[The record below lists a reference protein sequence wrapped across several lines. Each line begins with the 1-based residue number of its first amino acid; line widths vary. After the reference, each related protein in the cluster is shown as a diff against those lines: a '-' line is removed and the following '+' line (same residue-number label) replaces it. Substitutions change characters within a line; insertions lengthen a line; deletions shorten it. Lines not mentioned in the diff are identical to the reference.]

1 MKGGLALGAQTTS
14 SVPPRDELGEGL
26 HKVQKIM
33 SRTASCLHHRLP
45 ALCSRLAMSALV
57 ALIVALVLAAF
68 GPTPVMAQSP
78 NEFQRSYINPFP
90 GGDRYRVVVLG
101 DSLGDGLWSGLYR
114 AFEEDTNLEIV
125 KRSKVSTGFVRTDYY
140 DWNGA
145 LADILKSETYQ
156 VAVVMFGA
164 NDNQAIRTG
173 KDWLKTGTDGWREA
187 YGARVE
193 TFIKKLRAAGV
204 AVYWVGLP
212 VMRSPD
218 QSTDAEVMNEIFREK
233 AFINGAKFID
243 TWSGFTDEAGRYSAY
258 GPDMT
263 GQVKRLRADDGVHF
277 TMRGYLK
284 LAHFVEKEIRRD
296 LSLAKLERNIP
307 LAGTEE
313 EQAKVTGHMVAPA
326 KPGADATLA
335 ASQASATP
343 PAPNG
348 EPSAPQMQQSQVGDV
363 NVVRP
368 LISDTTL
375 QAAQSMTPQGVAA
388 SLADS
393 EMIASDLSGGLTA
406 LASISAVNDLS
417 VTSSKPRLPLTQRP
431 YYKVLIKGEQLQ
443 PKAGRADDFNWPHG

>member
-1 MKGGLALGAQTTS
+1 
-14 SVPPRDELGEGL
+14 
-26 HKVQKIM
+26 M
-33 SRTASCLHHRLP
+33 SRNASCLHRR
-45 ALCSRLAMSALV
+45 RLAPRFCLSMFTFA
-57 ALIVALVLAAF
+57 ALILSLLLADLA
-68 GPTPVMAQSP
+68 PTPASAQNA

-125 KRSKVSTGFVRTDYY
+125 KRSKVSTGFTRTDYY
-140 DWNGA
+140 DWNAA
-145 LADILKSETYQ
+145 LTDILKTETYQ

-164 NDNQAIRTG
+164 NDSQAIHNG
-173 KDWLKTGTDGWREA
+173 KDWLKPGTDGWREA
-187 YGARVE
+187 YGQRVE
-193 TFIKKLRAAGV
+193 TFIKKLRAANL

-218 QSTDAEVMNEIFREK
+218 QSGNAEVMNDIFREK

-243 TWSGFTDEAGRYSAY
+243 TWNGFTDEAGRYSAY

-307 LAGTEE
+307 LAGTED
-313 EQAKVTGHMVAPA
+313 EQAKVTGHFLAPA
-326 KPGADATLA
+326 KSPVPPQAGDNPGGPSPSPDQASRAQAPGAAAQAPDAGA
-335 ASQASATP
+335 AAAAAQSGEP
-343 PAPNG
+343 PAP
-348 EPSAPQMQQSQVGDV
+348 QLQQSKVGEVDV
-363 NVVRP
+363 IRP
-368 LISDTTL
+368 VLSDTTL
-375 QAAQSMTPQGVAA
+375 QAAQNMTPQGAA
-388 SLADS
+388 SSMPDS
-393 EMIASDLSGGLTA
+393 ETIASDLNGGLTA
-406 LASISAVNDLS
+406 LASLSSVNDLS

-431 YYKVLIKGEQLQ
+431 YYKVLIKGEQLK
-443 PKAGRADDFNWPHG
+443 PKAGRADDFAWPRG